1 MNEAVD
7 RRGRYG
13 EDMGDAAAQNLDVHP
28 GGGGTPSIRLAT
40 PCDAETLAVLAGQLG
55 YTSSPEQVRQRLEQI
70 VQDPDNVVLV
80 AEGEDGQVIG
90 WVQVYRRELLID
102 DRHAELGGL
111 VVAEGRRG
119 QRVGQL
125 LMEEVECWA
134 RARGCTAV
142 YVRSNVI
149 RERAHRFYE
158 RIGYEVIKTQR
169 ALRKS
174 LDAG

>member
-1 MNEAVD
+1 
-7 RRGRYG
+7 
-13 EDMGDAAAQNLDVHP
+13 MGDAAAQNLDVHP
-28 GGGGTPSIRLAT
+28 GRSGTPSIRLAT
-40 PCDAETLAVLAGQLG
+40 PGDAEILALLTGQLG
-55 YTSSPEQVRQRLEQI
+55 YTSSPEQVRQRLEQT
-70 VQDPDNVVLV
+70 VQDPDNAVLV

-125 LMEEVECWA
+125 LMEEVERWA
-134 RARGCTAV
+134 HARGCKAV

-169 ALRKS
+169 AFRKS